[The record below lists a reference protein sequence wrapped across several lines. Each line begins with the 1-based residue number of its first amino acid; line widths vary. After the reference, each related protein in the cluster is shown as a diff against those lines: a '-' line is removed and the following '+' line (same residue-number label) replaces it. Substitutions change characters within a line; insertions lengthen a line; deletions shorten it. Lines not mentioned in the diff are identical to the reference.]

1 VSTVERKEFDA
12 ELRAAVDRLRSEFSE
27 LRAAVARLRS
37 EVATFHS
44 AFAAPA
50 LAPHTDEAG
59 LQDIDP
65 ASTGGVIEAAAP

>member
-1 VSTVERKEFDA
+1 MSTVERKEFDA

-27 LRAAVARLRS
+27 LRAAVGRLRS

-50 LAPHTDEAG
+50 LAPADGAG
-59 LQDIDP
+59 LQDLDP
-65 ASTGGVIEAAAP
+65 ASTGGLIEAAP